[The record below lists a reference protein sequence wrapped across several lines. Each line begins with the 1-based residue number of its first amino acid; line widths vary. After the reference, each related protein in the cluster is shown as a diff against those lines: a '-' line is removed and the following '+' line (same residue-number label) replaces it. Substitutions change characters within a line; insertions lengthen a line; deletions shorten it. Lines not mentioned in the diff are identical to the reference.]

1 MPFPARNKLVLLVTF
16 YKSTLLLSIICSATL
31 AILKI
36 FNVPDMMLMFGACFL
51 SGGTVITLLHKEG
64 YKQHE
69 YYFYYNRGIG
79 KLPLIIACIIGNL
92 LIGILFITI
101 ALNAK

>member
-1 MPFPARNKLVLLVTF
+1 MPLLARNKLVLLTVF
-16 YKSTLLLSIICSATL
+16 YRSTLLLSVVSSATL

-36 FNVPDMMLMFGACFL
+36 FNIPDMLLMFGVFFL

-69 YYFYYNRGIG
+69 YYFYYNKGIG
-79 KLPLIIACIIGNL
+79 KLPLILTCIIGNL
-92 LIGILFITI
+92 LVGILVVTI